1 MQATGV
7 VRKTDTLGRI
17 VIPKE
22 VRKNFN
28 INENDGLE
36 IFVENDMII
45 LQKYKPQKE
54 CVMTG
59 EISDQNYTVANG
71 KVTLSREGV
80 DLLLKELQ
88 KIVSE

>member
-22 VRKNFN
+22 VRNNFN

-54 CVMTG
+54 CIITG
-59 EISDQNYTVANG
+59 DVSDDNYTVAGG
-71 KVTLSREGV
+71 KITLSHKGV
-80 DLLLKELQ
+80 ELLLKELQ
-88 KIVSE
+88 DIVK